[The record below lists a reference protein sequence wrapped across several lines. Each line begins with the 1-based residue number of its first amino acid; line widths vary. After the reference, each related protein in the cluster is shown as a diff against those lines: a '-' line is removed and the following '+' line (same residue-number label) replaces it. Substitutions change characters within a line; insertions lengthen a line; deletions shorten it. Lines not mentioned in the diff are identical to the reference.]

1 MRYSLTPNEYFFRV
15 QDAQTTLSNLEGVAA
30 LIAEAIDFSSDA
42 LRHSTLSRTASET
55 CLDLY
60 VSAEVDYGRGRSQ
73 QNIDYASEGLSKYVY
88 GDTIMA
94 ENSTTGLGTID
105 EHKGFVSQ
113 MDAYNKARGGDGT
126 EVCTPDNPAGEAN
139 YDGSV
144 EARNARLLESGPR
157 LYGANTI
164 EK

>member
-1 MRYSLTPNEYFFRV
+1 MQFSLTPNEYFFRV
-15 QDAQTTLSNLEGVAA
+15 QDAQKTLSNLEGVAA
-30 LIAEAIDFSSDA
+30 LIAEAIDFSSGA
-42 LRHSTLSRTASET
+42 LKHSTLSRTASET

-73 QNIDYASEGLSKYVY
+73 QNIDYASEGLRQYVY
-88 GDTIMA
+88 GDTVMA

-105 EHKGFVSQ
+105 EQRGFVSK
-113 MDAYNKARGGDGT
+113 MDEYNKPRGGDGT

-139 YDGSV
+139 YKGRD
-144 EARNARLLESGPR
+144 EEFNAHLLENGPH
-157 LYGANTI
+157 LYSADTI